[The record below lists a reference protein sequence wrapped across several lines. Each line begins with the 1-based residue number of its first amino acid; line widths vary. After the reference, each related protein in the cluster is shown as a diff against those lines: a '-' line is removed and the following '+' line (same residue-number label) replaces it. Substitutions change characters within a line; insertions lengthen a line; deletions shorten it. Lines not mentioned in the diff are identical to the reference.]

1 MSFEPVPPQKLK
13 FADILPYLLMAVS
26 GLLAVVILLL
36 MRSLI
41 LAILFATHVNV
52 WAWGAI
58 DKFSFILLAVL
69 WLVFVL
75 FSHHYYERGLEQHL
89 LWPRFWRISGI
100 EVLIIALILVG
111 LIIAT

>member
-1 MSFEPVPPQKLK
+1 MT
-13 FADILPYLLMAVS
+13 VS

-52 WAWGAI
+52 WAWGAL
-58 DKFSFILLAVL
+58 DKFSFILLAIL

-75 FSHHYYERGLEQHL
+75 FSQHFYERGLEKRI
-89 LWPRFWRISGI
+89 LWTRFWRVLGI
-100 EVLIIALILVG
+100 EVLVFVLISVG
-111 LIIAT
+111 LVVVT